1 MKPLIYLF
9 VRSFVNSV
17 RRTFT
22 SPKRTVGFIFFASY
36 YFFAVIR
43 PFGPAS
49 TQLANFPY
57 KPNLSMP
64 PIGVLD
70 GCIFGVMGSVSL
82 FMLANVTTYKGSY
95 RPADVDVLFA
105 TPVSPKLVLVFRM
118 VRDYLFTLIA
128 PLIIGIF
135 AYRGTSLG
143 IAALFRNYPT
153 HGADILRLTW
163 ISWMLLSLSW
173 VSISYAVS
181 MFVGRSDLRSDRNH
195 KVINFVL
202 AAITLG
208 VIGYIAAQLRGD
220 LSWETGL
227 ALSHSP
233 FLRVVFFPATLS
245 TEMVAEGVQGH
256 LGMALLYFLASAG
269 IIVASLAAAMTQV
282 GWLYDQAAAK
292 GLSASAMRSLRRSG
306 SAYSLLAIRAREGKL
321 KRGRLSGTIS
331 GWRLTGA
338 PALLWKELLMQM
350 RGTLAGSSLIA
361 VVIVCGYG
369 AVAYGLGPPSN
380 GEVVN
385 AMLLLLSGMAGYMF
399 ALTNGFSGFRELLLK
414 VDLIKPIPISPG
426 RTILWEILAKTP
438 IPCLQ
443 MLVGCSVVAI
453 VCPSLTLAS
462 LGSFLYGAS
471 VLFESL
477 GAVLLTLMLFPDYED
492 PTQRG
497 LSGLVML
504 LAIALS
510 VAPGVGL
517 LILLLVVFHANLL
530 VASIPPFLLSLGITA
545 GMATISGALYMR
557 FNPNE

>member
-9 VRSFVNSV
+9 VRSFVNGL

-22 SPKRTVGFIFFASY
+22 SPKRTLGFIFFASY

-43 PFGPAS
+43 PFGSAS
-49 TQLANFPY
+49 SQFVNFPHHP
-57 KPNLSMP
+57 KLSMP
-64 PIGVLD
+64 PIEVLD
-70 GCIFGVMGSVSL
+70 GCIFGVMGTISL
-82 FMLANVTTYKGSY
+82 FLLANVASYKGAY

-135 AYRGTSLG
+135 AYRGASLG
-143 IAALFRNYPT
+143 LDELFRNYPT

-181 MFVGRSDLRSDRNH
+181 MFVGRSDLKSDVNH

-202 AAITLG
+202 AAITLSS
-208 VIGYIAAQLRGD
+208 IGYVAVRLRGD
-220 LSWETGL
+220 LSWETAL
-227 ALSHSP
+227 DLSHSP
-233 FLRVVFFPATLS
+233 FLRVAFFPATLA
-245 TEMVAEGVQGH
+245 TEMVVQGVQGN
-256 LGMALLYFLASAG
+256 LAMALLYFAASAG
-269 IIVASLAAAMTQV
+269 IIVASFAAAMTQV

-292 GLSASAMRSLRRSG
+292 GLSAAAMRSLRRSG
-306 SAYSLLAIRAREGKL
+306 SAYSLMAMRAREGKL

-350 RGTLAGSSLIA
+350 RGTLAGSTLIM
-361 VVIVCGYG
+361 VVIAFGYG
-369 AVAYGLGPPSN
+369 AVAYGLGPPSQ
-380 GEVVN
+380 GAVVN
-385 AMLLLLSGMAGYMF
+385 VMLLLLSGMAGYMF

-414 VDLIKPIPISPG
+414 VDLIKPIPISPAK
-426 RTILWEILAKTP
+426 TIFWEILAKAP

-443 MLVGCSVVAI
+443 ILIGCLFASI
-453 VCPSLTLAS
+453 VSPSLALSSA
-462 LGSFLYGAS
+462 GSFLFGVS

-510 VAPGVGL
+510 VAPGVAL
-517 LILLLVVFHANLL
+517 LILLLVYFRENILIAT
-530 VASIPPFLLSLGITA
+530 IPSFLLSIGITA
-545 GMATISGALYMR
+545 GMAAISGGLYMG